1 MSASFIGGSMSNSA
15 THKPHQTPIDE
26 PDDRVPGPMPIE
38 PDGMVPP
45 AIPDDPEHDRIVDP
59 EA

>member
-1 MSASFIGGSMSNSA
+1 MSNSA

-59 EA
+59 EV